1 MTGEAVLA
9 VDVGT
14 SSLKAVIFDSGGDLR
29 AQQMAAYPTRHP
41 EAGAVEQDPED
52 WWRALC
58 TAIRNLRPLPPLA
71 GMVLTGSMQNLITL
85 DADGH
90 PLAPAILY
98 SDARVNTGQRDQWQ
112 AELPPDFAERVGNRP
127 DNAHCVFRVFW
138 CRDRGDR
145 RGSNAGALLFGAK
158 DAVIQRLTGRRVV
171 DPTTAATT
179 GMMTLATRC
188 WDTEILGAIGL
199 PADDMPTIL
208 PGDAVVGTV
217 DPSSAAEA
225 GLPAGLPVVCG
236 CGDAGAATWGA
247 HAERP
252 GRVYAY
258 LGTTGWVAATL
269 SLEQA
274 APPRTTYTL
283 AAPSGADVL
292 VIAPFLT
299 SGRVLEWMAERL
311 GLSLTDAL
319 NAAAAVD
326 PDPATSLFLPYL
338 MGERSPFEDR
348 DVRAMMLGVDGTD
361 GPGHLV
367 YGVLEGLAFAIR
379 HNLDALPPASGAM
392 TALGGGSESALQ
404 RQLIAD
410 ATGLPVTAPPEQRA
424 GPAYGAYRLA
434 ARALGLAEGP
444 DPAVDIVE
452 PRSER
457 RDRAESRYRAYCLA
471 SDLARSVAPLL
482 GHPHSR

>member
-1 MTGEAVLA
+1 MAGEAVLA

-14 SSLKAVIFDSGGDLR
+14 SSLKAVVFDARGDIR

-41 EAGAVEQDPED
+41 EARAVEQDPED

-58 TAIRNLRPLPPLA
+58 TATCNLRPLPPLA
-71 GMVLTGSMQNLITL
+71 GMVLTGSMQNLIPL
-85 DADGH
+85 DSSGR
-90 PLAPAILY
+90 PTAPAILY
-98 SDARVNTGQRDQWQ
+98 SDARMKTEQRGRWQ
-112 AELPPDFAERVGNRP
+112 ADLPTDFAQRVGNQP
-127 DNAHCVFRVFW
+127 DNAHCVFRVLW
-138 CRDRGDR
+138 CRDRGDP
-145 RGSNAGALLFGAK
+145 RGSDAGALLFGAK
-158 DAVIQRLTGRRVV
+158 DAIIQRLTGRRVV

-179 GMMTLATRC
+179 GMMALAARC
-188 WDTEILGAIGL
+188 WDPEILGAIGFST
-199 PADDMPTIL
+199 DDMPMIL
-208 PGDAVVGTV
+208 PGDAVVGVVSAST
-217 DPSSAAEA
+217 AAEA

-283 AAPSGADVL
+283 AAPSGSDVL

-299 SGRVLEWMAERL
+299 SGRALEWMAERV
-311 GLSLTDAL
+311 GLSLADAL
-319 NAAAAVD
+319 GAAAAVD
-326 PDPATSLFLPYL
+326 PDPATGLFLPYL

-348 DVRAMMLGVDGTD
+348 DVRAVMLGIDDAD

-367 YGVLEGLAFAIR
+367 YGVLEGLAYALR
-379 HNLDALPPASGAM
+379 HNLDALPPVDGAM
-392 TALGGGSESALQ
+392 TVLGGGAESALQ

-434 ARALGLAEGP
+434 ARALGLAEAP

-452 PRSER
+452 PRSGR
-457 RDRAESRYRAYCLA
+457 RDRADSRYRAYCLA